1 MHRSIIAVSRLTTP
15 LTIDRVPFAV
25 SCPVVSGPN
34 WSCGVSLSDLLF
46 WGALI
51 CGVVALSS
59 ILLLALTG

>member
-1 MHRSIIAVSRLTTP
+1 LTTP
-15 LTIDRVPFAV
+15 QTIDRVPFAV
-25 SCPVVSGPN
+25 SCPVVSGPD

-51 CGVVALSS
+51 GGVVALSS